1 MTTEIES
8 TIQRFRD
15 GELTLDQLADLFA
28 AHQFR
33 PQTGVPEGSETAYV
47 DLIEKIGTPPE
58 EGTWEELDM
67 ASLAR
72 APDRRRI
79 PRDPAASPGPSPMT
93 ARP

>member
-15 GELTLDQLADLFA
+15 GELTLDQLADHFA

-33 PQTGVPEGSETAYV
+33 PQTEVPEGSPTAYV

-58 EGTWEELDM
+58 EGTWEELSM
-67 ASLAR
+67 ASRGLLTEDEYLVILR
-72 APDRRRI
+72 RRLDRRR
-79 PRDPAASPGPSPMT
+79 
-93 ARP
+93 

>member
-58 EGTWEELDM
+58 EGTWEELSM
-67 ASLAR
+67 ASSRGLLTDDEYLVILR
-72 APDRRRI
+72 RRLDRRR
-79 PRDPAASPGPSPMT
+79 S
-93 ARP
+93 

>member
-28 AHQFR
+28 AYQFR
-33 PQTGVPEGSETAYV
+33 PHTGVPEGSPTAYV

-58 EGTWEELDM
+58 EGTWEELSM
-67 ASLAR
+67 ASRGLLTEDEYLVILR
-72 APDRRRI
+72 RRLDRRR
-79 PRDPAASPGPSPMT
+79 
-93 ARP
+93 